1 MQQGREKSLETAVL
15 YLCFCTFKP
24 YHRCFSGVK
33 FRVILR
39 FSKRCWST
47 QDDGHSSPPLTCLFM
62 LTTSSTTALAV
73 VRHQWGITM
82 PNLASRDPDL
92 SGQTAHRQFSRKAII
107 RLLTRK
113 GINLQSKIPDKDLKA
128 LSSDTLSSSAGC
140 AQDCL
145 HLLVNLFCGKD
156 HRRKQAF
163 SERLC

>member
-1 MQQGREKSLETAVL
+1 MDTPHHHWPAC
-15 YLCFCTFKP
+15 LC
-24 YHRCFSGVK
+24 S
-33 FRVILR
+33 
-39 FSKRCWST
+39 WW
-47 QDDGHSSPPLTCLFM
+47 SPPQPWQWWG
-62 LTTSSTTALAV
+62 TS
-73 VRHQWGITM
+73 WGITM
-82 PNLASRDPDL
+82 PSLASRDPDL

-128 LSSDTLSSSAGC
+128 LSSDTLSSLAGC

-163 SERLC
+163 LERLCWISFSRLTSSDRNDIASATTVSEFGPVNYSGAAAQ